1 MTIRRPS
8 LATQVSQAVLWNTL
22 FAPLR
27 LLAEVIATLIKLNQ
41 LSQAGF
47 GIITLVR
54 GASNLFG
61 TALDLGIARALP
73 KYIPETER
81 TGGARAARRLFLLVA
96 SLQLMILVIIA
107 TGLALAHRQI
117 EAYLQGLLRGEVSVE
132 AAARAELSQ
141 FVAEF
146 HWFIIAAIVILLGL
160 GALYDLLMAVLSSF
174 FRQKAWNSIT
184 LVAGLLPQV
193 LVVIAILVLPDRWD
207 IPGVLIAMIVA
218 PAIAVMLAGWQVWR
232 LQSGLTGEPRA
243 SLLADLRDGLRDL
256 WQALPP
262 GFIRYAGVSYL
273 MTATDFIASFEFINF
288 FNRDIRDVSLLAA
301 GALLVRM
308 SLSYLYTPLVG
319 VQVPLFTR
327 VRQGEGGTTNGAYQS
342 LIRLQL
348 LLMVPGGVGLILLAA
363 PALLVISPQ
372 YFDAA
377 PIVWVLTPCL
387 FGESMLTTAHNALM
401 VNERLKVV
409 VAARLAALLTVIV
422 LAFWLPAQFGLIG
435 MALTFGLARI
445 AAGLWVTLA
454 GMRYLGLRWPW
465 RFTLRVSGATVLMTI
480 VVAVLRDLIVVPT
493 GTVDL
498 IARLGLAIQLLLLAG
513 IGALCFLVALR
524 LFGGLEQADRTQV
537 LQWRI
542 PFRQLLQRLI

>member
-1 MTIRRPS
+1 
-8 LATQVSQAVLWNTL
+8 
-22 FAPLR
+22 
-27 LLAEVIATLIKLNQ
+27 
-41 LSQAGF
+41 
-47 GIITLVR
+47 
-54 GASNLFG
+54 
-61 TALDLGIARALP
+61 
-73 KYIPETER
+73 
-81 TGGARAARRLFLLVA
+81 
-96 SLQLMILVIIA
+96 
-107 TGLALAHRQI
+107 
-117 EAYLQGLLRGEVSVE
+117 
-132 AAARAELSQ
+132 
-141 FVAEF
+141 
-146 HWFIIAAIVILLGL
+146 
-160 GALYDLLMAVLSSF
+160 
-174 FRQKAWNSIT
+174 
-184 LVAGLLPQV
+184 
-193 LVVIAILVLPDRWD
+193 
-207 IPGVLIAMIVA
+207 
-218 PAIAVMLAGWQVWR
+218 
-232 LQSGLTGEPRA
+232 
-243 SLLADLRDGLRDL
+243 
-256 WQALPP
+256 
-262 GFIRYAGVSYL
+262 
-273 MTATDFIASFEFINF
+273 MTAPDFIARFEFINF

-301 GALLVRM
+301 GALLVRL

-409 VAARLAALLTVIV
+409 IAARLVALLTVMV

-435 MALTFGLARI
+435 MALTFGLARV
-445 AAGLWVTLA
+445 AAGLVVTLA
-454 GMRYLGLRWPW
+454 GMRFLGLRWPW

>member
-1 MTIRRPS
+1 
-8 LATQVSQAVLWNTL
+8 
-22 FAPLR
+22 
-27 LLAEVIATLIKLNQ
+27 
-41 LSQAGF
+41 
-47 GIITLVR
+47 
-54 GASNLFG
+54 
-61 TALDLGIARALP
+61 
-73 KYIPETER
+73 
-81 TGGARAARRLFLLVA
+81 
-96 SLQLMILVIIA
+96 
-107 TGLALAHRQI
+107 
-117 EAYLQGLLRGEVSVE
+117 VSVE

-387 FGESMLTTAHNALM
+387 FGESMLTTAHNA
-401 VNERLKVV
+401 
-409 VAARLAALLTVIV
+409 
-422 LAFWLPAQFGLIG
+422 P
-435 MALTFGLARI
+435 
-445 AAGLWVTLA
+445 
-454 GMRYLGLRWPW
+454 P
-465 RFTLRVSGATVLMTI
+465 
-480 VVAVLRDLIVVPT
+480 
-493 GTVDL
+493 
-498 IARLGLAIQLLLLAG
+498 
-513 IGALCFLVALR
+513 
-524 LFGGLEQADRTQV
+524 
-537 LQWRI
+537 
-542 PFRQLLQRLI
+542 RQ